1 MFAAYVRLKYKFKG
15 QNKAFHDKL
24 YNNILKIFEETT
36 PSISNL
42 KSKTPSYNG
51 LLSSHKK
58 GKDLIIVNSFIEQH
72 KIRMFQCK

>member
-1 MFAAYVRLKYKFKG
+1 MLKV
-15 QNKAFHDKL
+15 L
-24 YNNILKIFEETT
+24 EETT

-42 KSKTPSYNG
+42 KSRTPSYNGG

-72 KIRMFQCK
+72 KIRMFQYG